1 LKCQGE
7 LIKAHSLIL
16 RMRSEYFNTALDT
29 DVGAKE
35 NSIDVKGCL
44 PHVLAAV
51 VDFMYGIEIDPGAL
65 ILSHED
71 LESLLNMANLYLL
84 DDLKD
89 LVGAFISKELVQK
102 PPGTR
107 ILAFS
112 QLAEKYSAQKM
123 QEACCDHLLDNF
135 SQFDKEVLD
144 ELFLALPMLGKK
156 AWEKLTTARPQDRG
170 DIACKVLGINS
181 LTNHFKTRVD
191 FPSYQ
196 DYKGYIMAHL
206 QANMLVLLNQCS
218 VWKAQAPINVAK
230 GTIGRVISWDI
241 NEVVVKWSTGR
252 TLRGPF
258 IYLELLT
265 TAINTN
271 LFT

>member
-1 LKCQGE
+1 
-7 LIKAHSLIL
+7 
-16 RMRSEYFNTALDT
+16 
-29 DVGAKE
+29 
-35 NSIDVKGCL
+35 
-44 PHVLAAV
+44 
-51 VDFMYGIEIDPGAL
+51 
-65 ILSHED
+65 
-71 LESLLNMANLYLL
+71 MANLYLL

-107 ILAFS
+107 ILALS

-156 AWEKLTTARPQDRG
+156 AWEKLTTAKPQDRG

-181 LTNHFKTRVD
+181 LTNHFKKRVD
-191 FPSYQ
+191 FPSDQ
-196 DYKGYIMAHL
+196 DYKGYMMAHL
-206 QANMLVLLNQCS
+206 QVNMLVLCNNSSSFWTCS
-218 VWKAQAPINVAK
+218 TPGREHLSRYVNLAN

-241 NEVVVKWSTGR
+241 NEAVVKWSTGR
-252 TLRGPF
+252 TMKGPF

-265 TAINTN
+265 PAINTN